1 MTNGAGFI
9 AIVIAMLARGRAFW
23 VVVGSLVI
31 GMSLQLQTAL
41 QVARVDIPIDV
52 VNMLPFLAVIVV
64 LLIFGR
70 KAYLPAA
77 LGVPY
82 VRGAR

>member
-9 AIVIAMLARGRAFW
+9 AIVIAMLARSRPFW
-23 VVVGSLVI
+23 VVVGALLI

-41 QVARVDIPIDV
+41 QVASIDIPIDV

-64 LLIFGR
+64 LLLFGR
-70 KAYLPAA
+70 RAYLPAA
-77 LGVPY
+77 LGLPY
-82 VRGAR
+82 VRGSR